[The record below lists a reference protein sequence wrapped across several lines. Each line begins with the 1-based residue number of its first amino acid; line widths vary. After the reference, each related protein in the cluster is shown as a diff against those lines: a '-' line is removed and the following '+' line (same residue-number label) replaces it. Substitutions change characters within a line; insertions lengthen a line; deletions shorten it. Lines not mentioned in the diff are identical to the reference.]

1 MPKKLKIFLFSFL
14 FFPLFVF
21 AQGTKFYVDP
31 NYDLY
36 QREEIFAT
44 EIETS
49 QRAHFFVD
57 NDFLEFLTETQ
68 KAEIQKSLKS
78 LGEEF
83 DKKIYPVLTQNF
95 GTEWTPGIDGD
106 PKITILFHKM
116 RKDAAG
122 YFHSGD
128 EYPKIQNPKSNQ
140 REMVYLNADN
150 ISSPLLKSFLA
161 HEFVHLITF
170 NQKNRN
176 FGVEE
181 ETWLNE
187 ARAEYAPTLLGYDDE
202 GGSTYLQMRINQ
214 FLKKPTDSI
223 VEWSGEPA
231 DYGALNLFT
240 HYLVER
246 FGKEILIDS
255 LHRKETGIASIDATL
270 KDYGLK
276 DTFSQTFIDWTI
288 TVLIN
293 DCEFD
298 PKYCYKNKNL
308 RNLRLL
314 PEIVFLPLSGEAEL
328 SSQKSTQ
335 NFAGNWIRFIG
346 GSEDLKIKFDGMGN
360 FFRVPYITQDRSGN
374 YKIDYFTLDENQKGE
389 ILIKN
394 FRKEIVSVTIIP
406 VAQTKI
412 SDFKGENL
420 YFAYQAKIVKHE
432 EKESEEIS
440 KLLAQIEQLKQQIA
454 FYQQKINEI
463 LGKSQPISCKRI
475 EKNLYYGLINDP
487 QVRCLQEF
495 LKAQGPEIYP
505 EGLVTGNFLNLTKQA
520 VIRFQ
525 EKYKEEILKPL
536 GLEFGTG
543 LVGPLTRAKINQ
555 LLQH

>member
-1 MPKKLKIFLFSFL
+1 MSKKLKIFLFSFL
-14 FFPLFVF
+14 FFPLFAF

-57 NDFLEFLTETQ
+57 DDFWEFLTESQ
-68 KAEIQKSLKS
+68 KTEIQKSLKS

-95 GTEWTPGIDGD
+95 GTEWSPGIDGD

-122 YFHSGD
+122 YFNSGD
-128 EYPKIQNPKSNQ
+128 EYPRIQNPKSNQ

-150 ISSPLLKSFLA
+150 ISSPLLKSLLA

-170 NQKNRN
+170 NQKTRT

-187 ARAEYAPTLLGYDDE
+187 ARAEYAPTLLDYDE
-202 GGSTYLQMRINQ
+202 GTDSNLQRRINQ
-214 FLKKPTDSI
+214 FLKNPTDSI
-223 VEWSGEPA
+223 VEWSGEVA
-231 DYGALNLFT
+231 DYGALNLLT
-240 HYLVER
+240 QYLVER

-255 LHRKETGIASIDATL
+255 LKRKETGIASIDATL
-270 KDYGLK
+270 KEYGLK
-276 DTFSQTFIDWTI
+276 ETFSQTFLDWVI

-308 RNLRLL
+308 KNLRLL
-314 PEIVFLPLSGEAEL
+314 PEIVFLPLSGEVEL
-328 SSQKSTQ
+328 SAQKLTQ

-360 FFRVPYITQDRSGN
+360 FFRVPFITQDRSGN
-374 YKIDYFTLDENQKGE
+374 YKIDYFVLDKNQKGE

-394 FRKEIVSVTIIP
+394 FRKEVVSVTIIP
-406 VAQTKI
+406 VAQVKI
-412 SDFKGENL
+412 SNFDNSNY
-420 YFAYQAKIVKHE
+420 YFVYQANIVKHKE
-432 EKESEEIS
+432 EESQDIS

-454 FYQQKINEI
+454 YYQQKINEI
-463 LGKSQPISCKRI
+463 LGKTQPISCQKI
-475 EKNLYYGLINDP
+475 ERNLYYGLMNDP
-487 QVRCLQEF
+487 EVRCLQQF
-495 LKAQGPEIYP
+495 LKSQGPEIYP
-505 EGLVTGNFLNLTKQA
+505 EGLVTGNFLNLTKSA

-543 LVGPLTRAKINQ
+543 FVGPSTRSKINQ
-555 LLQH
+555 LLGF

>member
-21 AQGTKFYVDP
+21 AQSTKFFVDP

-36 QREEIFAT
+36 QREEIFAQ

-49 QRAHFFVD
+49 QRARFFVD
-57 NDFLEFLTETQ
+57 NDFWEFLTETQ

-95 GTEWTPGIDGD
+95 GTEWSPGVDGD

-116 RKDAAG
+116 RKNAAG
-122 YFHSGD
+122 YFNSGD

-140 REMVYLNADN
+140 REMIYLNADN

-161 HEFVHLITF
+161 HELVHLITF
-170 NQKNRN
+170 NQKNRI

-181 ETWLNE
+181 EVWLNE

-214 FLKKPTDSI
+214 FLKTPTDSI
-223 VEWSGEPA
+223 VEWGGEGE
-231 DYGALNLFT
+231 DYATINLFIQ
-240 HYLVER
+240 YLVER

-255 LHRKETGIASIDATL
+255 LKRKETGILSIDNTL

-288 TVLIN
+288 AVLIN

-308 RNLRLL
+308 KNIRLL
-314 PEIVFLPLSGEAEL
+314 PEIVFLPLSGEVEL

-360 FFRVPYITQDRSGN
+360 FFRVPYITQDRSGK

-412 SDFKGENL
+412 SGFKGENL

-432 EKESEEIS
+432 EKESEEIE
-440 KLLAQIEQLKQQIA
+440 KLLAQIEKLKQQIA
-454 FYQQKINEI
+454 YYQQKINEI
-463 LGKSQPISCKRI
+463 LGKSQKISCHKI
-475 EKNLYYGLINDP
+475 ERNLYYGLMNDSE
-487 QVRCLQEF
+487 VRCLQEF
-495 LKAQGPEIYP
+495 LKLKEPEIYP
-505 EGLVTGNFLNLTKQA
+505 EGLVTGNFLNLTKRA
-520 VIRFQ
+520 IIRFQ
-525 EKYKEEILKPL
+525 EKYKDEILKPL
-536 GLEFGTG
+536 GLESGTG
-543 LVGPLTRAKINQ
+543 FVGPSTRSKINQ
-555 LLQH
+555 LLSF